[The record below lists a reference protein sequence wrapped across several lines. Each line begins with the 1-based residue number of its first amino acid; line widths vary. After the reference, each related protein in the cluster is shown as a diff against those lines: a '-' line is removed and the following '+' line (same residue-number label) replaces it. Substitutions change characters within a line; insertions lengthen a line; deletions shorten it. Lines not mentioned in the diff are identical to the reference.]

1 MLISARKVL
10 WLSLLVFSAH
20 SAIAATDGPNPY
32 LKGIKIIN
40 YPIRSKR
47 RVLLSFDF
55 AYGYPVDFAPATRYG
70 VRVSAYGISQQW
82 LRRPRKR
89 LRPGPEHT
97 GRSARSGGSHSAG
110 LRAPRGYVQPAV
122 DVAHFSACTIA
133 R

>member
-1 MLISARKVL
+1 MSA
-10 WLSLLVFSAH
+10 LSQKNIRAMSAL
-20 SAIAATDGPNPY
+20 P
-32 LKGIKIIN
+32 
-40 YPIRSKR
+40 PI
-47 RVLLSFDF
+47 
-55 AYGYPVDFAPATRYG
+55 AYGAGVIAYG
-70 VRVSAYGISQQW
+70 VRVSAYGISHQW

-97 GRSARSGGSHSAG
+97 GRSARSAGSHSAG